1 MFNANHITQYW
12 PEWKV
17 VEKLGEGSFG
27 AVYKCCKTEHGVEVY
42 SAVKVITITKQDY
55 DDDSTVVVGRD
66 NSLQQYFK
74 GYVDDC
80 LEEIRI
86 MSEIRGCANIVY
98 IEDFKVL
105 ENESGIGWTVLIR
118 MELLDKFSSYMR
130 THSFTEEEV
139 IRFGIDICNAL
150 QNCNAY
156 NIIHR
161 DVKPSNILMTKNG
174 TYKLSDFGIARK
186 LENAKSGMSIKG
198 NHMYSAPEVFM
209 GKQYNENVDVYSLG
223 ILLYQL
229 MNNNRIPFLSSDK
242 SEVSHREV
250 QQALEMRRQDA
261 TFVAPCNASAAFTK
275 IILTACDFN
284 PETRYASAA
293 ELKKAL
299 EGLLMSSAEQTA
311 VRSEPQS
318 ESFAPPLQVS
328 HTPQS
333 EPPAP
338 PLQTSNKSHTPSI
351 SPKLTAAVVAV
362 LAFVIVGGLVA
373 FFVNKGRDDLPAQTD
388 SPAQVQQ
395 GTESA
400 TDDTASLVSQ
410 AQQLYLDGEYVRSI
424 ELYRQIIEK
433 QGTPAAEV
441 KNALAAV
448 ENAYR
453 VFILEEAGYLA
464 ANNDKAAAL
473 AKIDEALRILPD
485 DSRLLERKKQIEA
498 TTEPQSA
505 TEVQTTTQTPAT
517 ESNEN
522 IIGTFYITSD
532 TPDHEGVNM
541 RKEPDTSAEL
551 VIHLYEGDIVEK
563 TGVEQNG
570 YAYCRYNNQYGWILS
585 EFLTTTKVNSAKIIG
600 TYYVSEDTPD
610 HDGVNMRQEPRN
622 TAVLLAELAEGT
634 AVEKTNVVQ
643 GDYVYCKYN
652 NQYGWLLSEFLTAS
666 KTYTVTVTVHDAKT
680 LESVSGVNVI
690 VAAYYNESSV
700 VASGITDRNGEAEL
714 HFSEKNVRISLSC
727 DGYISTSLAFT
738 VSDSLPNEVLMYMNA
753 EQTQADTF
761 TQTYNA
767 ALDAYYNFLSTESID
782 DLSSADCL
790 DISGDGIPDLI
801 VSQIMKTTVYSY
813 DTNAGA
819 MLLIKEMAE
828 GGFADPEIRYNVDNK
843 MIVQVFTNRS
853 YKIYNVFKF
862 DGLSIQQ
869 KTKLEY
875 SNGFSG
881 MEIGYTLN
889 DTAIDEATF
898 NETANDLVNRSTRI
912 ISTKEE
918 TLQKIKNMKK

>member
-1 MFNANHITQYW
+1 MNMENVIGRCW

-318 ESFAPPLQVS
+318 ESLAPPLQVS

-351 SPKLTAAVVAV
+351 SPKLAAAVVAV

-373 FFVNKGRDDLPAQTD
+373 FFMNKGRDDLPAQTD

-395 GTESA
+395 GNVSVA
-400 TDDTASLVSQ
+400 DDTVSLLSQ

-424 ELYRQIIEK
+424 ELYRQIIKK

-485 DSRLLERKKQIEA
+485 DTRLLERKKQIEA

-505 TEVQTTTQTPAT
+505 TEAQTTTATTAAT
-517 ESNEN
+517 EQNATTASTTEKEQDNEVIDAQFN
-522 IIGTFYITSD
+522 GYMYISAH
-532 TPDHEGVNM
+532 TPDHNGVYLRDNSS
-541 RKEPDTSAEL
+541 ESADEL
-551 VIHLYEGDIVEK
+551 
-563 TGVEQNG
+563 
-570 YAYCRYNNQYGWILS
+570 
-585 EFLTTTKVNSAKIIG
+585 FL
-600 TYYVSEDTPD
+600 
-610 HDGVNMRQEPRN
+610 
-622 TAVLLAELAEGT
+622 LAEGT
-634 AVEKTNVVQ
+634 AVETYDLEKN
-643 GDYVYCKYN
+643 GYVYCRSN
-652 NQYGWLLSEFLTAS
+652 GVFGWLPELYLSHVQR
-666 KTYTVTVTVHDAKT
+666 KTFTVEVLDSQTKRP
-680 LESVSGVNVI
+680 VSGVTVQACLDDANATI
-690 VAAYYNESSV
+690 D
-700 VASGITDRNGEAEL
+700 GTGTTDRSGQAEISMQLRYISIVIEHDGYEL
-714 HFSEKNVRISLSC
+714 H
-727 DGYISTSLAFT
+727 TT
-738 VSDSLPNEVLMYMNA
+738 VFDAANSVKKVITVYLDPVA
-753 EQTQADTF
+753 QADTF

-767 ALDAYYNFLSTESID
+767 ALDAYYTFLQNNTEMIN
-782 DLSSADCL
+782 AVACA
-790 DISGDGIPDLI
+790 DISGDGIPELLLF
-801 VSQIMKTTVYSY
+801 VLSYVYTY
-813 DTNAGA
+813 DATQGKVVKLTEAFKGFSPR
-819 MLLIKEMAE
+819 EMRYDASAKCMIQSWE
-828 GGFADPEIRYNVDNK
+828 GWEGSGYDAYF
-843 MIVQVFTNRS
+843 
-853 YKIYNVFKF
+853 F
-862 DGLSIQQ
+862 DGTALVKTISISCTNGNDAELS
-869 KTKLEY
+869 EY
-875 SNGFSG
+875 TVDGKN
-881 MEIGYTLN
+881 
-889 DTAIDEATF
+889 
-898 NETANDLVNRSTRI
+898 V
-912 ISTKEE
+912 TKEE
-918 TLQKIKNMKK
+918 YEAKVNELWYPTNNVTMTKDAAMQAILKMKR